1 MNSKGHNISSIF
13 MSGGQAK
20 NASLM
25 QLMADVCNM
34 GIVLPKDGKEGKKV
48 DPVVLGSAMLG
59 RYADEASRAGAK
71 GREGQAARMWNI
83 MVRFFFLLLAFVN
96 FIFQVDM
103 TPVGTLILPKAT
115 SKEKR
120 LLESKYS
127 IFLESIE
134 IQKRWRKK
142 MEDAANE
149 VEPKCN

>member
-1 MNSKGHNISSIF
+1 

-34 GIVLPKDGKEGKKV
+34 GIVLPKEGKKGGV
-48 DPVVLGSAMLG
+48 IDPVVLGSAMLG

-71 GREGQAARMWNI
+71 GREGQAERMWDI
-83 MVRFFFLLLAFVN
+83 MVHFYLSFYLLLAFVN

-134 IQKRWRKK
+134 IQRRWRKK
-142 MEDAANE
+142 MEDAVNE
-149 VEPKCN
+149 VEP